1 MEGIPNNVH
10 DADFFLRTC
19 FRKVYQHAHPPWQGY
34 RNAAFSPLAN
44 PNLYIADSPS
54 QIASLLRGWQTRMP
68 KPSVPQWRSSEATAK
83 EEKSVTWGWTQLC
96 SGLLPSSPRIGQ
108 GSAGCEDAGSSRRQA
123 GRSLAPPWRCCQ
135 LLARPCAPRPRAPAP
150 PSPGGPGV
158 VTAAPQSSSSLSFF
172 PLQSRTSQLC
182 QLLQRQMLLLKW
194 RLLASKEL
202 LGATY
207 CVLLE

>member
-1 MEGIPNNVH
+1 M
-10 DADFFLRTC
+10 
-19 FRKVYQHAHPPWQGY
+19 YQHAHPPWQGY

-68 KPSVPQWRSSEATAK
+68 KPSVPQWRSSEVTAK

-123 GRSLAPPWRCCQ
+123 GRALPRAAVTILSA
-135 LLARPCAPRPRAPAP
+135 ARPPVRPAP
-150 PSPGGPGV
+150 PRTCAAQPGRPRV
-158 VTAAPQSSSSLSFF
+158 VTAAPQSSNSPSFF

>member
-1 MEGIPNNVH
+1 MLTRPDKDTEMQLFP
-10 DADFFLRTC
+10 
-19 FRKVYQHAHPPWQGY
+19 
-34 RNAAFSPLAN
+34 PLAN
-44 PNLYIADSPS
+44 SNLYIADSPS

-68 KPSVPQWRSSEATAK
+68 KLSVPQWRSSEATAK

-96 SGLLPSSPRIGQ
+96 SELLPSSPRIGQ

-123 GRSLAPPWRCCQ
+123 GRALPRAAVTMLSAARPPVRPAPCAPAHLRPH
-135 LLARPCAPRPRAPAP
+135 PCAPRPRAPAP
-150 PSPGGPGV
+150 PSPGGPGA
-158 VTAAPQSSSSLSFF
+158 VTAAPQSSGSPSFF